1 MARGAECHSA
11 LDAEIA
17 ICPQKENLPVILF
30 KACPRCGG
38 DVDATYADDVRCVQ
52 CSHRP
57 DVTYPGPRI
66 IQKAGGEAPNDQAE
80 ARVAAPATPTADA
93 AAGRVDQED
102 GSSCPRCG
110 STEHVRLDKLRERD
124 HSCYRCRACGHIFSP
139 SAGDAGKRQRST
151 IP

>member
-1 MARGAECHSA
+1 M
-11 LDAEIA
+11 
-17 ICPQKENLPVILF
+17 ILF

-38 DVDATYADDVRCVQ
+38 DVDATYVDDVRCVQ

-80 ARVAAPATPTADA
+80 VPSA
-93 AAGRVDQED
+93 AAAARAD
-102 GSSCPRCG
+102 GALASRGDESPCPRCG
-110 STEHVRLDKLRERD
+110 SAELVRLDKLRERD
-124 HSCYRCRACGHIFSP
+124 NSCYRCRACGHIFSP
-139 SAGDAGKRQRST
+139 SAGDAGKRQRAT